1 VFVPRL
7 ARRDQRDTKDRLVAA
22 ATTLFAERGFHGTT
36 VRDIA
41 ERAGA
46 NVAAGNYHYGSKK
59 ALYLEVLRAQF
70 AEVRAL
76 LDAQGANPAPAAFA
90 RLDRDALTRILR
102 TRVRLM
108 LEMLIGPPPG
118 VHGTLM
124 QREMV
129 DPSEAMP
136 VIVGEFIRPMMTRCR
151 AIVAQPRARVGTPQR
166 RAMRAEHR
174 RARGLF
180 YSFTMPA
187 LLAMLD
193 VPGIPARP
201 RPSSSP
207 STSRSSRSGS
217 SGSRR
222 AAIVGA
228 IVRADCR
235 GRGARRRLLAASRVR
250 AHLLRPEGNGGW
262 SPGAPRERSSAS
274 VPLRRG

>member
-1 VFVPRL
+1 ME
-7 ARRDQRDTKDRLVAA
+7 A

-76 LDAQGANPAPAAFA
+76 LDARGASPPPAAFA
-90 RLDRDALTRILR
+90 RLDRDALVRILR
-102 TRVRLM
+102 TRVRVM

-136 VIVGEFIRPMMTRCR
+136 VIVAEFIRPMMDEMQ
-151 AIVAQPRARVGTPQR
+151 AIVAQLAPALDR
-166 RAMRAEHR
+166 RSVERCVNSIIGQ
-174 RARGLF
+174 GLF
-180 YSFTMPA
+180 YRFTMPA
-187 LLAMLD
+187 LLVMLD
-193 VPGIPARP
+193 VPGYP
-201 RPSSSP
+201 RGLANELTEHITEFSLGGLE
-207 STSRSSRSGS
+207 RLAS
-217 SGSRR
+217 SGNRGRR
-222 AAIVGA
+222 A
-228 IVRADCR
+228 R
-235 GRGARRRLLAASRVR
+235 
-250 AHLLRPEGNGGW
+250 
-262 SPGAPRERSSAS
+262 
-274 VPLRRG
+274 